1 MNNSIFFQDELTQLN
16 KKWNRLCQC
25 LHQNKQPQNH
35 WSNVNNHSF
44 NAKIYPYNSSYP
56 YWPNQGSSILPDTSS
71 SISFA
76 DSVTKP
82 AYSSNL
88 IPRFRRGQQSCTI
101 EFNFNDEK
109 AQKNQVTTLEL
120 DSLKGMEG
128 TKEVKTTLA
137 LGNSTFSGSDQKK
150 MENLTLQ
157 RDHICKVL
165 QENVPWQCETVSSI
179 AEALVDS
186 KSSNECATWLF
197 LQGNDSVGK
206 KRLALAI
213 AESVFGSV
221 EMLSQMDMMKRE
233 NSETPFSEK
242 VVGPL
247 KNNEKFV
254 VLVENADFGDTL
266 LRKML
271 ADEFEIAKFGTLGQK
286 IFILSNGGTM
296 VSEDQKKDSVMKLVL
311 KISETEKEPTL
322 ELSPSSSSSK
332 SPCLGNKRSA
342 ELDLFSKIKIPRIE
356 ENEGNKKIKF
366 SFSRQSSFNNTL
378 DLNMK
383 ADEEEDYDDNDEG
396 ENSPISS
403 DLTRETLGEH
413 LISNESLDSIENL
426 FEFNQSPAKNKE
438 MPQMF
443 MSRVKESFEEVFG
456 NVKFS
461 VQDKVIEEI
470 GVGCGSFTNNMFE
483 KWLKGIF
490 QTSLER
496 VNGGG
501 KNGIVYTLCW
511 GGKEDRKWDSGFMGS
526 CLPKNIQIVNY
537 LMD

>member
-1 MNNSIFFQDELTQLN
+1 
-16 KKWNRLCQC
+16 
-25 LHQNKQPQNH
+25 
-35 WSNVNNHSF
+35 
-44 NAKIYPYNSSYP
+44 
-56 YWPNQGSSILPDTSS
+56 LPDSSS

-76 DSVTKP
+76 DSITKP
-82 AYSSNL
+82 AYSSNT
-88 IPRFRRGQQSCTI
+88 IPRFRRQQSCTI

-109 AQKNQVTTLEL
+109 TQKNQTTTEETNF
-120 DSLKGMEG
+120 DSLKEV
-128 TKEVKTTLA
+128 VKTTLA
-137 LGNSTFSGSDQKK
+137 LGNSTFNDLEQKK
-150 MENLTLQ
+150 VENLTLQ
-157 RDHICKVL
+157 REHICKVL
-165 QENVPWQCETVSSI
+165 QENVPWQYETVSSI

-186 KSSNECATWLF
+186 SKSSKESAIWLF
-197 LQGNDSVGK
+197 LQGNDTVGK

-221 EMLSQMDMMKRE
+221 DVLLHLDMMKRE
-233 NSETPFSEK
+233 NSETPFSEM
-242 VVGPL
+242 VIGPL

-254 VLVENADFGDTL
+254 FLVENVDFGDTL

-271 ADEFEIAKFGTLGQK
+271 EDEFGGAKFGTLGQK
-286 IFILSNGGTM
+286 IFILTNGGNM
-296 VSEDQKKDSVMKLVL
+296 VIEDQKKDSVMKLVL
-311 KISETEKEPTL
+311 KISESEKKSTL
-322 ELSPSSSSSK
+322 ELSSSSSTSK
-332 SPCLGNKRSA
+332 SPCLGNKRTA
-342 ELDLFSKIKIPRIE
+342 EFEFFSQMKNPRIE
-356 ENEGNKKIKF
+356 ENDGKKKKEF
-366 SFSRQSSFNNTL
+366 SFSRQLSFNNTL

-383 ADEEEDYDDNDEG
+383 VDEEEDEDDEG

-403 DLTRETLGEH
+403 DLTREIVGEH
-413 LISNESLDSIENL
+413 LISNGSFDSIENL
-426 FEFNQSPAKNKE
+426 FELSQSQAKKKE
-438 MPQMF
+438 MTKMF

-470 GVGCGSFTNNMFE
+470 GVGGIGSFTNNMFE
-483 KWLKGIF
+483 KWLKDIF

-501 KNGIVYTLCW
+501 KNGIVFTLCW